1 MTYFPLDK
9 WASKRAYRW
18 PATAAVLTLSVL
30 LVYGFM
36 EQHDEAQD
44 VEDARVQAQQQAQQ
58 EDTLQRLCGGAEAV
72 YEQLPDGS
80 IQCRMKNGRKSVKV
94 KS

>member
-1 MTYFPLDK
+1 MNYSPLST
-9 WASKRAYRW
+9 WADKRAYRW

-30 LVYGFM
+30 LAYGFM
-36 EQHDEAQD
+36 EQYDEAQD
-44 VEDARVQAQQQAQQ
+44 VEDARVEAMQQAHQ
-58 EDTLQRLCGGAEAV
+58 EDALQRLCGGAEAV

-80 IQCRMKNGRKSVKV
+80 VQCRMKNGRKSVRV

>member
-1 MTYFPLDK
+1 MSHFPLEK
-9 WASKRAYRW
+9 LSENRAWFW
-18 PATAAVLTLSVL
+18 PAAAVVITSFVVL
-30 LVYGFM
+30 AYGFM

>member
-1 MTYFPLDK
+1 MNHFPLEK
-9 WASKRAYRW
+9 LYENRAYFW
-18 PATAAVLTLSVL
+18 PAAAVVITSFVL

-80 IQCRMKNGRKSVKV
+80 IQCRMMNGRKSVKV